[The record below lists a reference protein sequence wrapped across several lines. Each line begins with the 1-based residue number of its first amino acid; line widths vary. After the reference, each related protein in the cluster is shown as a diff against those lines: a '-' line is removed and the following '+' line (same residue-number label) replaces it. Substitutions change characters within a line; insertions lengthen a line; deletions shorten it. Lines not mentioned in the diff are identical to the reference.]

1 MKNIL
6 FSLLI
11 LGLLDGC
18 KKIDNYAPP
27 NCTIKGTIV
36 DYQTDSLVESGGSY
50 EGAIVWFYQVG
61 ATQPQTLNTFPDGT
75 FENSQFFAGDYD
87 YVAQGP
93 FQLLTTDTPEVSIK
107 PKSTAEVVIKV
118 IPNIRLVASI
128 MSQTDSS
135 AIINVTYQKVPD
147 SINLVE
153 LGVVFSNIPNP
164 SIVSF
169 ANGNYVAQD
178 VTGLNLVS
186 GETQFTI
193 TNLQANQTYY
203 IRAEGLT
210 DAQGTQYNSYS
221 APIELKE

>member
-11 LGLLDGC
+11 LVLLDGC
-18 KKIDNYAPP
+18 KVDNYALP
-27 NCTIKGTIV
+27 NSTIKGKIV

-50 EGAIVWFYQVG
+50 QGAIVWFYQVG
-61 ATQPQTLNTFPDGT
+61 STQPQTLNTFPDGT
-75 FENSQFFAGDYD
+75 FTNSQFFAGDYQ
-87 YVAQGP
+87 YVAEGP
-93 FQLLTTDTPEVSIK
+93 FQLLTTDTPKVSIK
-107 PKSTAEVVIKV
+107 HKSTSEVVIKV

-128 MSQTDSS
+128 ISQTDSS
-135 AIINVTYQKVPD
+135 AIIKVTYQKVPD
-147 SINLVE
+147 FINLVE
-153 LGVVFSNIPNP
+153 LGVVFSNVPNP

-169 ANGNYVAQD
+169 ANGDYQAQD

-193 TNLQANQTYY
+193 NNLQANQTYY

-210 DAQGTQYNSYS
+210 DAIGTQYNSYS
-221 APIELKE
+221 TQIELQQ